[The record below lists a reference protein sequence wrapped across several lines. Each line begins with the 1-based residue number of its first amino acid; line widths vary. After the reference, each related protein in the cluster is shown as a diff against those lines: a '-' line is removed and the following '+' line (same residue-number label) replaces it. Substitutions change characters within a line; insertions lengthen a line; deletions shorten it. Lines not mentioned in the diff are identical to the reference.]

1 MRVLAS
7 YTATLGNAE
16 FPHKMPH
23 SSSSSS
29 SSVRGGAGTSSPQP
43 GVLLNLPYHITV
55 EKKRKALDVLSW
67 GSFPFAMD
75 EHGNLIPNG
84 FSVRTYYKG
93 KWFVARTRVASPEP
107 PASPSLAAQPA
118 VPPAQQEQYQ
128 FVCETS
134 EPHCVGDWNPTPS
147 GALQSVVDKLGSSIK
162 CARGSNGAL
171 QIGVT
176 YYNVQLAI
184 RKVFCLQSAQAA
196 AAAVARET
204 ATATENSGGCTGC
217 EEAGDSLAAVQHD
230 VALPVAAATSTLATT
245 AATTPAVV
253 EEVEATTT
261 TTTAAALRG
270 DSSTSLEE
278 DYQSRKRAL
287 VADDLASPS
296 LDWGEAYLLDS
307 GEDDWFPASGF

>member
-1 MRVLAS
+1 
-7 YTATLGNAE
+7 
-16 FPHKMPH
+16 MPH
-23 SSSSSS
+23 SSIIIHSSGG
-29 SSVRGGAGTSSPQP
+29 GGASSPEP

-67 GSFPFAMD
+67 GSFPFALD

-93 KWFVARTRVASPEP
+93 KWFVASTRVATQP
-107 PASPSLAAQPA
+107 PVPPTILPA
-118 VPPAQQEQYQ
+118 VPPTQQEQYQ

-184 RKVFCLQSAQAA
+184 RKVFCLQSTHLVQ
-196 AAAVARET
+196 AVAVGVAANT
-204 ATATENSGGCTGC
+204 NSGKNSSCTEC

-230 VALPVAAATSTLATT
+230 VALLPAVATG
-245 AATTPAVV
+245 AATTPA
-253 EEVEATTT
+253 
-261 TTTAAALRG
+261 TTAAVAATTLHRE
-270 DSSTSLEE
+270 SSTSSVGTSHSRQGEVEE
-278 DYQSRKRAL
+278 DYQARKRVL
-287 VADDLASPS
+287 VMDELASPP

-307 GEDDWFPASGF
+307 GEEDWFPAMGF